1 MKEYAKRQPMQ
12 CKICGKTVNSD
23 YLKIH
28 EWSHSGEKPIQ
39 CELCD
44 YRCQTKD
51 KLKVH
56 MAVHQTEK
64 NEVSFLIQIVFYFF
78 RIIKSLKLFHYYHMN
93 IRKVHVSIFYICMIM
108 KFVPKNCT
116 ELFKWN

>member
-64 NEVSFLIQIVFYFF
+64 NEVSFLIQQNN
-78 RIIKSLKLFHYYHMN
+78 LKPKTSNFSISPLKT
-93 IRKVHVSIFYICMIM
+93 RKTQALIFYILKLL
-108 KFVPKNCT
+108 KFVSKDGI
-116 ELFKWN
+116 ELFKWS

>member
-1 MKEYAKRQPMQ
+1 MQLLVPLFCLVNPQITEQEYAKRQPMQ

-28 EWSHSGEKPIQ
+28 EWSHTGEKPIQ

-51 KLKVH
+51 KLRVH

-64 NEVSFLIQIVFYFF
+64 NEVKRFKNQGC
-78 RIIKSLKLFHYYHMN
+78 
-93 IRKVHVSIFYICMIM
+93 IFSHHSGTS
-108 KFVPKNCT
+108 VP
-116 ELFKWN
+116 E

>member
-1 MKEYAKRQPMQ
+1 MSNADVASSQIKISEFLYKPFSALKEYAKRQPMQ

-64 NEVSFLIQIVFYFF
+64 NEVSFLIQIIFYF
-78 RIIKSLKLFHYYHMN
+78 
-93 IRKVHVSIFYICMIM
+93 
-108 KFVPKNCT
+108 
-116 ELFKWN
+116 

>member
-1 MKEYAKRQPMQ
+1 MQ

-28 EWSHSGEKPIQ
+28 EWSHTGEKPIQ

-51 KLKVH
+51 KLRVH

-64 NEVSFLIQIVFYFF
+64 NEVKLLLMGSCQEESIGAIIAPISFEKGQAPINFD
-78 RIIKSLKLFHYYHMN
+78 
-93 IRKVHVSIFYICMIM
+93 
-108 KFVPKNCT
+108 
-116 ELFKWN
+116 

>member
-1 MKEYAKRQPMQ
+1 MQ

-64 NEVSFLIQIVFYFF
+64 NEVSFLIQ
-78 RIIKSLKLFHYYHMN
+78 SAPLN
-93 IRKVHVSIFYICMIM
+93 IRKAQVLYFQVIEIRL
-108 KFVPKNCT
+108 KNCI
-116 ELFKWN
+116 ELFKGN

>member
-1 MKEYAKRQPMQ
+1 MASKEYNKRQPMQ

-64 NEVSFLIQIVFYFF
+64 NELKVAFFQKVRFIFQIS
-78 RIIKSLKLFHYYHMN
+78 KSKKKNIPKKL
-93 IRKVHVSIFYICMIM
+93 S
-108 KFVPKNCT
+108 
-116 ELFKWN
+116 

>member
-1 MKEYAKRQPMQ
+1 MYKPFSALKEYAKRQPMQ

-64 NEVSFLIQIVFYFF
+64 NEVSFLIQIIEHQKDTSFDLLHFYAIEICLKRLYRIVQMELSKRIFF
-78 RIIKSLKLFHYYHMN
+78 LS
-93 IRKVHVSIFYICMIM
+93 
-108 KFVPKNCT
+108 
-116 ELFKWN
+116 

>member
-64 NEVSFLIQIVFYFF
+64 NEVSFLILKQNNL
-78 RIIKSLKLFHYYHMN
+78 KSKTSNFSIAPLN
-93 IRKVHVSIFYICMIM
+93 IRKTQVLIFYIFMPL
-108 KFVPKNCT
+108 KFVSKDRI
-116 ELFKWN
+116 ELSKWN